1 MKFQLTQVLQDA
13 IFDITEDLAQAA
25 RPSLRRPLPED
36 QIAKLRNTSENAA
49 GDELSIEDYAK
60 DKRAAFKAYV
70 SDDYGFRCLTAG
82 NIPLALYA
90 EEILASH
97 FDCERLEYIFWGVTF
112 FRLKIDIPLSRNFET
127 GPFR

>member
-36 QIAKLRNTSENAA
+36 QIAKLRDTSENAA
-49 GDELSIEDYAK
+49 GDELSIDDYAK

-70 SDDYGFRCLTAG
+70 SADYGFRRLTAG
-82 NIPLALYA
+82 NIPLALYV
-90 EEILASH
+90 EE
-97 FDCERLEYIFWGVTF
+97 F
-112 FRLKIDIPLSRNFET
+112 FGIAL
-127 GPFR
+127 